1 VSDDHPTGQSRPASG
16 DDVVLVVNPA
26 SGGGRGAR
34 VAPKVRAALEADG
47 WRVDPYLT
55 KELDDARRLTMQVPR
70 GHLVVVVGGD
80 GLIGRA
86 AEGAVASGALFA
98 PLPAGR
104 GNDFCR
110 TLRIPLDPVRAAQGL
125 RRASVRAV
133 DVGTVNL
140 AGATHTFVCVVSLGF
155 DSVANEIANNTS
167 MLSGTA
173 VYLYA
178 ALKAMATWRPATF
191 TIEADGEQRIHTGW
205 TVAVGNCGQYGGGM
219 RICPDAQMDDGLL
232 DVTLVGA
239 VSKAS
244 FLATLPKV
252 FSGRHLEHP
261 MVDSMRVTSMH
272 VDADRPFGVYAD
284 GERLGELPARITT
297 MPGALQVLVSEAE
310 VAAGTGPDVDSR

>member
-1 VSDDHPTGQSRPASG
+1 VS

-55 KELDDARRLTMQVPR
+55 NELDDARRLTEQVPA
-70 GHLVVVVGGD
+70 GGLVVVVGGD

-86 AEGAVASGALFA
+86 VEGAVSSGALFA

-110 TLRIPLDPVRAAQGL
+110 SLGIPLDPVRAAQGL
-125 RRASVRAV
+125 RRASTRRV
-133 DVGTVNL
+133 DVGTVEVH
-140 AGATHTFVCVVSLGF
+140 GVTHTFVCVVSLGF
-155 DSVANEIANNTS
+155 DSVANEIANHTPV
-167 MLSGTA
+167 LSGTA

-191 TIEADGEQRIHTGW
+191 TIESDGEVRTHTGW

-219 RICPDAQMDDGLL
+219 RICPDAQLDDGLL

-239 VSKAS
+239 VSKPS

-252 FSGRHLEHP
+252 FTGRHLEHP
-261 MVDSMRVTSMH
+261 MVDSLRVPWLH
-272 VDADRPFGVYAD
+272 VDADRSFGVYAD
-284 GERLGELPARITT
+284 GERLGELPARLATL
-297 MPGALQVLVSEAE
+297 PAALQVLVS
-310 VAAGTGPDVDSR
+310 TG